1 MSTVRQDIP
10 PDETAARPWP
20 GFLQTRA
27 GRFTILAFALLLVG
41 GVIARWTDALELTS
55 SGTFAASMRFAVPIM
70 LAGLGGLYAERSG
83 VINIG
88 LEGMMI
94 AGTWFGA
101 WGGWQFGPWY
111 GVLFG
116 VLGGA
121 IFGLIHAIATVTFAV
136 DHIVSGVAIN
146 ALALGGMRFL
156 STVVYD
162 NVPGA
167 GVTQSPR
174 TSPIGT
180 FSVPILSGGEIF
192 GWTSPDFLGWLE
204 HKGWLLISDVGAV
217 LGGLT
222 RGLSWLTLV
231 ALLLVPLSWWLLWRT
246 SWGLR
251 LRSCGE
257 NPYAAES
264 LGVSVLKMKYYAVI
278 ISGGLAGLGGAYLV
292 LVQAG
297 IYREAQTGGRGF
309 IGLAA
314 MLFGNYQPGGVLTGS
329 LLFGFADAL
338 RLRQSSAVHG
348 LLLFVFVLL
357 MALALWFFYRRA
369 VTKALIT
376 AGFAIAFVI
385 WFALTDVV
393 PPEFIPMTPYI
404 VTLLVLALASQRL
417 RMPAADGI
425 RYRKGES
432 I

>member
-10 PDETAARPWP
+10 AEETAVQPVS
-20 GFLQTRA
+20 GFLQTRM
-27 GRFTILAFALLLVG
+27 GRFTVIALVLLLVG
-41 GVIARWTDALELTS
+41 GLIARWTDAQELTS
-55 SGTFAASMRFAVPIM
+55 SGTFAASLRFAVPIM

-111 GVLFG
+111 GVFFG
-116 VLGGA
+116 VIGGA
-121 IFGLIHAIATVTFAV
+121 IFGLVHAIATVTFAV

-180 FSVPILSGGEIF
+180 FSVPFLSGGQVF
-192 GWTSPDFLGWLE
+192 GWTSPDFLGWIE
-204 HKGWLLISDVGAV
+204 KKGWVLVSDIGAL

-231 ALLLVPLSWWLLWRT
+231 ALLLVPLSWWVLWRT

-264 LGVSVLKMKYYAVI
+264 LGVGVLKMKYYAVI

-297 IYREAQTGGRGF
+297 IYRESQTGGRGF

-369 VTKALIT
+369 ATKALIT
-376 AGFAIAFVI
+376 AGFAVAFVI
-385 WFALTDVV
+385 WYALTDVV
-393 PPEFIPMTPYI
+393 PPEFVPMTPYL
-404 VTLLVLALASQRL
+404 VTLLVLSLASQRL

-432 I
+432 V